1 MTTVAHELVA
11 AGIVMPCREDDAAD
25 IIDKHA
31 SEYER
36 IIAAIESGEVWCDV
50 RYGMQGAWHR
60 TSRRDFHEH
69 IVDAWREPE
78 WTPQPK
84 PIKLTPL
91 NDDVIDRINADAA
104 GRKIE

>member
-1 MTTVAHELVA
+1 MNTVAHELVA
-11 AGIVMPCREDDAAD
+11 AGIVMPCREDDAQG

-31 SEYER
+31 SECDR
-36 IIAAIESGEVWCDV
+36 IIAAIESSELWMDV
-50 RYGMQGAWHR
+50 QGAWHR
-60 TSRRDFHEH
+60 TGRRDFHEH